1 MWWLIIVILAHLLY
15 ALVFITD
22 KYILSR
28 PLPHPIVYAFY
39 VGVLSIVILLLVPF
53 GFYFPSRLELGFI
66 LLAGIAQVAGWVFF
80 YKALSK
86 GEVSRIIPFV
96 GGFIAIFVLILSKF
110 FLKEHLAIQQLIA
123 FALLVLGGL
132 TLSFKKQGFLQK
144 HFGLAFVGALC
155 FAIFWVIT
163 KYIFLD
169 APFITGLVWLRTGV
183 ALIALTLLIPKRN
196 RQLIFGKTEKIKAGT
211 IKTFFSARFL
221 GLLAGLLM
229 YLAVFWGS
237 VTLANSLQ
245 GLQYVFVLILAYLL
259 FKKFPKV
266 REQFGKKII
275 IQKVIAIVL
284 IGLGLFFL
292 VI

>member
-1 MWWLIIVILAHLLY
+1 MWWLVVVILAHLLY

-110 FLKEHLAIQQLIA
+110 FLKEHLATQQLIA

-132 TLSFKKQGFLQK
+132 TLSFKKQGFFQK

-211 IKTFFSARFL
+211 IKIFFSARFL

-275 IQKVIAIVL
+275 VQKVIAIVL

-292 VI
+292 II

>member
-1 MWWLIIVILAHLLY
+1 MWWLVIVILAHLLY

-28 PLPHPIVYAFY
+28 PLPHPIVYTFY

-66 LLAGIAQVAGWVFF
+66 LLAGIAQVAGWIFF

-110 FLKEHLAIQQLIA
+110 FLKEHLATQQLIA

-132 TLSFKKQGFLQK
+132 TLSFKKQGFFQK
-144 HFGLAFVGALC
+144 HFGLAFIGALC

-292 VI
+292 II